1 MKKWEYK
8 FAEIHP
14 PASQIDSEE
23 EFERLGKEGWELI
36 TTYTIPETKEGI
48 QSMAIFKR
56 EPQYW

>member
-48 QSMAIFKR
+48 
-56 EPQYW
+56 